1 MRYVEKAFNIS
12 HEYFFV
18 FNIAN
23 QRYVVTS
30 PVTAPKQTLKGT
42 SFNVQNFDCCKN
54 VLAFNR
60 KKLQSNFFNAII
72 IGKENSSRLSHVVLN
87 NMFID
92 NYN

>member
-1 MRYVEKAFNIS
+1 MQKEIS
-12 HEYFFV
+12 FMLYQPSNSCKTKV
-18 FNIAN
+18 LA
-23 QRYVVTS
+23 V
-30 PVTAPKQTLKGT
+30 G
-42 SFNVQNFDCCKN
+42 KN
-54 VLAFNR
+54 VLAFVS

>member
-30 PVTAPKQTLKGT
+30 PITAPKQTLKGM

-54 VLAFNR
+54 VL
-60 KKLQSNFFNAII
+60 AII